1 MQQILDRRSI
11 LQKEI
16 NAMQESIAGLTRD
29 VNERRN
35 NLALL
40 DDILKNA
47 DKWSLQNEASSLHDI
62 DSTSSM
68 STKVIQYLSEQPNTS
83 ARTTDLIKNLTNG
96 DQKEI
101 QQLHNTLSWLIRNW
115 KQVQI
120 KEERSS
126 SGVVRKRNRLYQLI
140 LAI

>member
-1 MQQILDRRSI
+1 MENSLMQQILDRRSI

-47 DKWSLQNEASSLHDI
+47 DK
-62 DSTSSM
+62 
-68 STKVIQYLSEQPNTS
+68 
-83 ARTTDLIKNLTNG
+83 
-96 DQKEI
+96 
-101 QQLHNTLSWLIRNW
+101 
-115 KQVQI
+115 
-120 KEERSS
+120 
-126 SGVVRKRNRLYQLI
+126 
-140 LAI
+140 